1 MAEISDTE
9 LAELK
14 KKAHAF
20 DSEQGRLQKAQQELD
35 AERARRA
42 EAQQE
47 LDAER
52 AQRAEAEKRLAA
64 LQQTSTQLD
73 PQAEQIFGADGVTV
87 LQGMLAPVL
96 GKLDTIGKRFDEQAN
111 ADAQAKLER
120 AYWRQLDEKL
130 SGNNLQGFAS
140 RLRDGDLAAAWSKF
154 LEARPSVKRGQ
165 AEADVETVSDAV
177 YSFIQQN
184 KELVAG
190 GGYSPSA
197 VPGFTPT
204 VRCEYTDADYM
215 RDKAVLKRQLDNL
228 AITEEEFDKQTD
240 ALYGR
245 WIAAQEKAEQAAT
258 AYGLV

>member
-35 AERARRA
+35 AERA
-42 EAQQE
+42 
-47 LDAER
+47 
-52 AQRAEAEKRLAA
+52 QRAEAEKQLAA
-64 LQQTSTQLD
+64 LQQTSMQLD
-73 PQAEQIFGADGVTV
+73 PQAEQIFGVDGVSA
-87 LQGMLAPVL
+87 LKSMLAPVL

-120 AYWRQLDEKL
+120 AYWGQLDEKL

-197 VPGFTPT
+197 VSGFTPT
-204 VRCEYTDADYM
+204 VRCDYTDADYM

-228 AITEEEFDKQTD
+228 AITEAEFNKQTD
-240 ALYGR
+240 ALYSR

>member
-35 AERARRA
+35 AERA
-42 EAQQE
+42 
-47 LDAER
+47 
-52 AQRAEAEKRLAA
+52 QRAEAEKQLAA
-64 LQQTSTQLD
+64 LQQTSTQFD
-73 PQAEQIFGADGVTV
+73 PQAEQIFGADGVSA
-87 LQGMLAPVL
+87 LKSMFAPVL

-120 AYWRQLDEKL
+120 AYWGQLDEKL

-184 KELVAG
+184 KELVTG

-197 VPGFTPT
+197 VSGFTPT
-204 VRCEYTDADYM
+204 VRCDYTDADYM

-228 AITEEEFDKQTD
+228 AITEAEFNKQTD

>member
-1 MAEISDTE
+1 
-9 LAELK
+9 
-14 KKAHAF
+14 
-20 DSEQGRLQKAQQELD
+20 
-35 AERARRA
+35 
-42 EAQQE
+42 
-47 LDAER
+47 
-52 AQRAEAEKRLAA
+52 
-64 LQQTSTQLD
+64 
-73 PQAEQIFGADGVTV
+73 
-87 LQGMLAPVL
+87 MLAPVL

-120 AYWRQLDEKL
+120 AYWGQLDEKL

-197 VPGFTPT
+197 VSGSIPA
-204 VRCEYTDADYM
+204 VKCDYTDADYM

-228 AITEEEFDKQTD
+228 AITEAEFNKQTD

>member
-20 DSEQGRLQKAQQELD
+20 DSEQGRLQKTQAELET
-35 AERARRA
+35 ER
-42 EAQQE
+42 
-47 LDAER
+47 LN
-52 AQRAEAEKRLAA
+52 RAEAEKRLAA

-73 PQAEQIFGADGVTV
+73 PQAEQIFGVDGVTA
-87 LQGMLAPVL
+87 LKSMLAPVL
-96 GKLDTIGKRFDEQAN
+96 GKLDTIGKRFDEQAT

-120 AYWRQLDEKL
+120 AYWGQLDEKL

-197 VPGFTPT
+197 VSGSIPA
-204 VRCEYTDADYM
+204 VRCEYTDADYK
-215 RDKAVLKRQLDNL
+215 RDKDVLKRQLDNL
-228 AITEEEFDKQTD
+228 AITETEFNKQTD
-240 ALYGR
+240 ALYDR

>member
-35 AERARRA
+35 AERA
-42 EAQQE
+42 
-47 LDAER
+47 
-52 AQRAEAEKRLAA
+52 QRAEAEKQLAA
-64 LQQTSTQLD
+64 LQQTSMQLD
-73 PQAEQIFGADGVTV
+73 PQAEQIFGVDGVSA
-87 LQGMLAPVL
+87 LKSMFAPVL
-96 GKLDTIGKRFDEQAN
+96 GKLDTIGKRFDEQAT

-120 AYWRQLDEKL
+120 AYWGQLDEKL
-130 SGNNLQGFAS
+130 SSNNLPGFAF
-140 RLRDGDLAAAWSKF
+140 RLRDGDLAEAWSKF

-197 VPGFTPT
+197 VSGFTPT
-204 VRCEYTDADYM
+204 VKCDYTDADYM

-228 AITEEEFDKQTD
+228 AITEAEFNKQTD

>member
-20 DSEQGRLQKAQQELD
+20 DSDQGRLQKT
-35 AERARRA
+35 
-42 EAQQE
+42 QQE

-52 AQRAEAEKRLAA
+52 AQRAEAEKQLAA

-73 PQAEQIFGADGVTV
+73 PQAEQIFGADGMTV

-120 AYWRQLDEKL
+120 AYWGQLDEKL

-140 RLRDGDLAAAWSKF
+140 RLRDGDLAPAWSKF

-165 AEADVETVSDAV
+165 TEADVETVSDAV

-197 VPGFTPT
+197 VSGSTPT
-204 VRCEYTDADYM
+204 VKCDYTDADYM
-215 RDKAVLKRQLDNL
+215 RDKGVLKRQLDNL
-228 AITEEEFDKQTD
+228 AITETEFNKQTD

>member
-35 AERARRA
+35 AERA
-42 EAQQE
+42 
-47 LDAER
+47 
-52 AQRAEAEKRLAA
+52 QRAEAEKRLAA
-64 LQQTSTQLD
+64 LQQTSMQLD

-120 AYWRQLDEKL
+120 AYWKQLDEKL
-130 SGNNLQGFAS
+130 SSNNLPGFAF
-140 RLRDGDLAAAWSKF
+140 RLRDGDLAEAWSKF

-228 AITEEEFDKQTD
+228 AITEEEFNKQTD

>member
-20 DSEQGRLQKAQQELD
+20 DSEQGRLQKAQQ
-35 AERARRA
+35 
-42 EAQQE
+42 Q

-52 AQRAEAEKRLAA
+52 AQRAEAEKQLAA

-73 PQAEQIFGADGVTV
+73 PQAEQIFGVDGVNV
-87 LQGMLAPVL
+87 LKNMLAPVL

-197 VPGFTPT
+197 VPGSIPT
-204 VRCEYTDADYM
+204 VRCDYTDADYM

-228 AITEEEFDKQTD
+228 AITEEEFNKQTD
-240 ALYGR
+240 ALYDR

>member
-20 DSEQGRLQKAQQELD
+20 DSEQGRLQKTQ
-35 AERARRA
+35 R
-42 EAQQE
+42 E

-52 AQRAEAEKRLAA
+52 AQRAEAEKQLAA

-73 PQAEQIFGADGVTV
+73 PQAEQIFGADGVNV
-87 LQGMLAPVL
+87 LKNMLAPVL

>member
-35 AERARRA
+35 AERA
-42 EAQQE
+42 
-47 LDAER
+47 
-52 AQRAEAEKRLAA
+52 QRAEAEKQLAA

-73 PQAEQIFGADGVTV
+73 PQAEQIFGVDGVNV
-87 LQGMLAPVL
+87 LKNMLAPVL

-197 VPGFTPT
+197 VPGSIPT

-228 AITEEEFDKQTD
+228 AITEEEFNKQTD

>member
-20 DSEQGRLQKAQQELD
+20 DSEQGRLQKAQQEL
-35 AERARRA
+35 E
-42 EAQQE
+42 
-47 LDAER
+47 AER
-52 AQRAEAEKRLAA
+52 AQRAEAEKQLAA

-73 PQAEQIFGADGVTV
+73 PQAEQIFGVDGVSA
-87 LQGMLAPVL
+87 LKSMLAPVL

-120 AYWRQLDEKL
+120 AYWGQLDEKL

-197 VPGFTPT
+197 VSGFTPT
-204 VRCEYTDADYM
+204 VKCEYTDADYM

-228 AITEEEFDKQTD
+228 AITEAEFNKQTD

>member
-20 DSEQGRLQKAQQELD
+20 DSDQGRLQKT
-35 AERARRA
+35 
-42 EAQQE
+42 QQE

-52 AQRAEAEKRLAA
+52 AQRAEAEKQLAA

-73 PQAEQIFGADGVTV
+73 PQAEQIFGADGMTV

-120 AYWRQLDEKL
+120 AYWGQLDEKL

-197 VPGFTPT
+197 VSGSTPA

-215 RDKAVLKRQLDNL
+215 RDKGVLKRQLDNL
-228 AITEEEFDKQTD
+228 AITETEFNKQTD

>member
-35 AERARRA
+35 AERA
-42 EAQQE
+42 
-47 LDAER
+47 
-52 AQRAEAEKRLAA
+52 QRAEAEKRLAA
-64 LQQTSTQLD
+64 LQQTSMQLD
-73 PQAEQIFGADGVTV
+73 PRAEQIFGADGVTV

-111 ADAQAKLER
+111 ADAQAKLEQ

-228 AITEEEFDKQTD
+228 AITEEEFNKQTD

>member
-35 AERARRA
+35 AERA
-42 EAQQE
+42 
-47 LDAER
+47 
-52 AQRAEAEKRLAA
+52 QRAEAEKQLAA
-64 LQQTSTQLD
+64 LQQTSTQFD
-73 PQAEQIFGADGVTV
+73 PQAEQIFGADGVNV
-87 LQGMLAPVL
+87 LKSMLAPVL

-120 AYWRQLDEKL
+120 AYWGQLDEKL

-204 VRCEYTDADYM
+204 VRCDYTDADYM

-228 AITEEEFDKQTD
+228 AITEAEFNKQTD

>member
-35 AERARRA
+35 AERA
-42 EAQQE
+42 
-47 LDAER
+47 
-52 AQRAEAEKRLAA
+52 QRAEAEKQLAA

-73 PQAEQIFGADGVTV
+73 PQAEQIFGVDGVNV
-87 LQGMLAPVL
+87 LKSMIAPVL

-197 VPGFTPT
+197 VPGSIPT
-204 VRCEYTDADYM
+204 VRCDYTDADYM

-228 AITEEEFDKQTD
+228 AITEEEFNKQTD

>member
-20 DSEQGRLQKAQQELD
+20 DSEQGRLQKAQQEL
-35 AERARRA
+35 E
-42 EAQQE
+42 
-47 LDAER
+47 AER
-52 AQRAEAEKRLAA
+52 AQRAEAEKQLAA

-73 PQAEQIFGADGVTV
+73 PQAEQIFGVDGVSA
-87 LQGMLAPVL
+87 LKSMLAPVL

-120 AYWRQLDEKL
+120 AYWGQLDEKL

-197 VPGFTPT
+197 VSGSIPA

-228 AITEEEFDKQTD
+228 AITEAEFNKQTD

>member
-20 DSEQGRLQKAQQELD
+20 DSEQGRLQKT
-35 AERARRA
+35 
-42 EAQQE
+42 QQE

-52 AQRAEAEKRLAA
+52 AQRAEAEKQLAA

-73 PQAEQIFGADGVTV
+73 PQAEQIFGVDGVSA
-87 LQGMLAPVL
+87 LKNMFAPVL

-120 AYWRQLDEKL
+120 AYWGQLDEKL

-197 VPGFTPT
+197 VSGSTPT
-204 VRCEYTDADYM
+204 VRCDYTDADYM

-228 AITEEEFDKQTD
+228 AITETEFNKQTD

-245 WIAAQEKAEQAAT
+245 YVAAQEKAEQAAT

>member
-20 DSEQGRLQKAQQELD
+20 DSDQGRLQKT
-35 AERARRA
+35 
-42 EAQQE
+42 QQE

-52 AQRAEAEKRLAA
+52 AQRAEAEKQLAA

-73 PQAEQIFGADGVTV
+73 PQAEQIFGVDGVSA
-87 LQGMLAPVL
+87 LKSMFAPVL

-120 AYWRQLDEKL
+120 AYWGQLDEKL

-197 VPGFTPT
+197 VSGSTPT
-204 VRCEYTDADYM
+204 VRCDYTDADYM

-228 AITEEEFDKQTD
+228 AITETEFNKQTD

>member
-20 DSEQGRLQKAQQELD
+20 DSEQGRLQKTQAELET
-35 AERARRA
+35 ERLNRA
-42 EAQQE
+42 E
-47 LDAER
+47 LER
-52 AQRAEAEKRLAA
+52 RLAA
-64 LQQTSTQLD
+64 QQVSLTSLD
-73 PQAEQIFGADGVTV
+73 PQAEQIFGVDGVSA
-87 LQGMLAPVL
+87 LKSMLAPVL
-96 GKLDTIGKRFDEQAN
+96 GKLDTIGKRFDEQAT
-111 ADAQAKLER
+111 ADAQAKQER
-120 AYWRQLDEKL
+120 VYWGQLDEKL
-130 SGNNLQGFAS
+130 SGNNLPGFAS
-140 RLRDGDLAAAWSKF
+140 RLRDGDLTAAWSKF

-197 VPGFTPT
+197 VPGSTPA
-204 VRCEYTDADYM
+204 VKCEYTDADYM
-215 RDKAVLKRQLDNL
+215 RDKSVLKRQLDNL
-228 AITEEEFDKQTD
+228 AITEKEFNEKTD

-245 WIAAQEKAEQAAT
+245 YLAAQEKAEQTAT
-258 AYGLV
+258 AYGFV

>member
-20 DSEQGRLQKAQQELD
+20 DSEQGRLQKTQQELET
-35 AERARRA
+35 ERLNRA
-42 EAQQE
+42 E
-47 LDAER
+47 LER
-52 AQRAEAEKRLAA
+52 RLAA
-64 LQQTSTQLD
+64 QPQNPTQLD
-73 PQAEQIFGADGVTV
+73 PQAEQIFGVDGVSV
-87 LQGMLAPVL
+87 LKSMLAPVL

-111 ADAQAKLER
+111 ADEQAKLAR
-120 AYWRQLDEKL
+120 KYWTELDEKL
-130 SGNNLQGFAS
+130 SANNLTGFTS

-197 VPGFTPT
+197 VSGSIPA
-204 VRCEYTDADYM
+204 VKCDYTDADYM

-228 AITEEEFDKQTD
+228 AITEAEFNKQTD

-245 WIAAQEKAEQAAT
+245 YVAAQEKAEQTAT

>member
-35 AERARRA
+35 AERA
-42 EAQQE
+42 
-47 LDAER
+47 
-52 AQRAEAEKRLAA
+52 QRAEAEKQLAA

-73 PQAEQIFGADGVTV
+73 PQAEQIFGADGVNV
-87 LQGMLAPVL
+87 LKNMLAPVL

-197 VPGFTPT
+197 VPGSIPT
-204 VRCEYTDADYM
+204 VRCDYTDADYM

-228 AITEEEFDKQTD
+228 AITEEEFNKQTD

>member
-35 AERARRA
+35 AERA
-42 EAQQE
+42 
-47 LDAER
+47 
-52 AQRAEAEKRLAA
+52 QRAEAEKRLAA
-64 LQQTSTQLD
+64 LQQTSTQFD
-73 PQAEQIFGADGVTV
+73 PQAEQIFGADGVNV
-87 LQGMLAPVL
+87 LKSMLAPVL

-120 AYWRQLDEKL
+120 AYWKQLDEKL
-130 SGNNLQGFAS
+130 SSNNLPGFAF
-140 RLRDGDLAAAWSKF
+140 RLRDGDLAEAWSKF

-165 AEADVETVSDAV
+165 AEADIETASDAV

-197 VPGFTPT
+197 VSGFTPT
-204 VRCEYTDADYM
+204 VKCDYTDADYM

-228 AITEEEFDKQTD
+228 AITEAEFNKQTD

>member
-20 DSEQGRLQKAQQELD
+20 DSDQGRLQKT
-35 AERARRA
+35 
-42 EAQQE
+42 QQE

-52 AQRAEAEKRLAA
+52 AQRAEAEKQLAA

-73 PQAEQIFGADGVTV
+73 PQAEQIFGVDGVSA
-87 LQGMLAPVL
+87 LKSMLAPVL

-120 AYWRQLDEKL
+120 AYWGQLDEKL

-197 VPGFTPT
+197 VSGSTPT
-204 VRCEYTDADYM
+204 VRCDYTDADYM
-215 RDKAVLKRQLDNL
+215 RDKGVLKRQLDNL
-228 AITEEEFDKQTD
+228 AITETEFNKQID

-245 WIAAQEKAEQAAT
+245 YVAAQEKAEQAAT

>member
-20 DSEQGRLQKAQQELD
+20 DSEQGRLQKTQQEL
-35 AERARRA
+35 E
-42 EAQQE
+42 
-47 LDAER
+47 AER
-52 AQRAEAEKRLAA
+52 AQRAEAEKQLAA
-64 LQQTSTQLD
+64 LQQTSVQLD
-73 PQAEQIFGADGVTV
+73 PQAEQIFGVDGVSA
-87 LQGMLAPVL
+87 LKNMLAPVL
-96 GKLDTIGKRFDEQAN
+96 GKLDTIGKRFDEQAT

-120 AYWRQLDEKL
+120 AYWGQLDEKL

-197 VPGFTPT
+197 VSGSIPA

-228 AITEEEFDKQTD
+228 AITEAEFNKQTD

>member
-20 DSEQGRLQKAQQELD
+20 DSEQGRLQKAQQEL
-35 AERARRA
+35 EV
-42 EAQQE
+42 
-47 LDAER
+47 ER
-52 AQRAEAEKRLAA
+52 AQRAEAEKQLAA

-73 PQAEQIFGADGVTV
+73 PQAEQIFGVDGVTV
-87 LQGMLAPVL
+87 LQSMLAPVL
-96 GKLDTIGKRFDEQAN
+96 GKLDTIGKRFDEQAS

-120 AYWRQLDEKL
+120 AYWGQLDEKL
-130 SGNNLQGFAS
+130 SGNNLPGFAS

-197 VPGFTPT
+197 VSGSIPA

-228 AITEEEFDKQTD
+228 AITETEFNKQAD
-240 ALYGR
+240 ALYDR